1 MYFVFM
7 KKILILS
14 IILLSSCTLNK
25 VVQHHGVHNLEK
37 KQAKLKINETNK
49 NDIIKLIGPPSTKST
64 FDNDIYIYIEKKTSN
79 SKLSKLGKKTLIK
92 NDVLVLEVDNK
103 GVLLTKTFY
112 NKNDM
117 KNINF
122 DENITGMNYTKKS
135 FIYNFLSSVRQKI
148 DDPLGKKRIKN

>member
-1 MYFVFM
+1 MRKKLVILNYP
-7 KKILILS
+7 KKI
-14 IILLSSCTLNK
+14 
-25 VVQHHGVHNLEK
+25 
-37 KQAKLKINETNK
+37 
-49 NDIIKLIGPPSTKST
+49 
-64 FDNDIYIYIEKKTSN
+64 
-79 SKLSKLGKKTLIK
+79 LIK
-92 NDVLVLEVDNK
+92 NDVLVLEIDNK